1 MLIKMTESPGKT
13 TLNDPLTETFS
24 FRTAKRILFGLNTC
38 QDIGKEIKVL
48 GAKKPLIVSDKGIV
62 SSGVL
67 DRVIDHVEGEGLNVE
82 IFNDLTTEPTIESM
96 QEAIKFVR
104 RIECD
109 VIVGVGGGSSMDTAK
124 IVAIMKT
131 NQGQLSDCFQ
141 KPFENTR
148 LPLVLVPTTAGTG
161 SEVTGDA
168 VLFVNGKKRW
178 LADSKLL
185 PDAAVVDPLLSVTM
199 PPRITASTGLDAL
212 CHGVEAMM
220 TTRSNP
226 LSDTLALKAIE
237 LITQNIERAY
247 DMGKDLVARY
257 NMMLAATIAGI
268 SSENASCTL
277 PHSVGYTLAF
287 RYKLPHGISCA
298 IALPYAMKFN
308 LPVFEEKCLSISSR
322 MGLKTE
328 GLTRREGALEAIKA
342 IKSLMVRL
350 DVPSSLKEI
359 GVPENQLKELAE
371 EFLTEYPR
379 PYNIRKANRKNILD
393 LYKEIWKGD
402 IN

>member
-1 MLIKMTESPGKT
+1 MTEIPGKIT
-13 TLNDPLTETFS
+13 GHGPLTETFS

-38 QDIGKEIKVL
+38 QDTGEEIRVL
-48 GAKKPLIVSDKGIV
+48 GGKRPLIVSDKGILG
-62 SSGVL
+62 SGVL
-67 DRVIDHVEGEGLNVE
+67 DKVIDHVEDEGLNVE
-82 IFNDLTTEPTIESM
+82 IFNDLTAEPTIQSM

-109 VIVGVGGGSSMDTAK
+109 TIVGVGGGSSMDTAK
-124 IVAIMKT
+124 IAAIMKT
-131 NQGQLSDCFQ
+131 NQGQLGDYLQ
-141 KPFENTR
+141 KQKTFEHPR

-178 LADSKLL
+178 IADSKLL

-199 PPRITASTGLDAL
+199 PPRITASTGSDAL
-212 CHGVEAMM
+212 CHAVEAMM

-237 LITQNIERAY
+237 LITRNIERACN
-247 DMGKDLVARY
+247 MGKDVTARY

-277 PHSVGYTLAF
+277 PHSIGYTLAF

-308 LPVFEEKCLSISSR
+308 LPQFEEKCLSISSK
-322 MGLKTE
+322 MGIKTE
-328 GLTRREGALEAIKA
+328 GFTRRERALEAINA
-342 IKSLMVRL
+342 IKSLMVKL
-350 DVPSSLKEI
+350 GVPSSLKEI

-371 EFLTEYPR
+371 EFLSEYPR
-379 PYNIRKANRKNILD
+379 PYNIREVNRKNIFD
-393 LYKEIWKGD
+393 LYEEIWKGD